1 MVYDG
6 EGYIKRYDEQEPE
19 DPDVFTGGAGVVHKQ
34 PVTFSFQP
42 AFKPRPVTHGLGFF
56 ICGRVLR

>member
-19 DPDVFTGGAGVVHKQ
+19 DPEVFTDGAGVVHKQ
-34 PVTFSFQP
+34 PVMVSFNP
-42 AFKPRPVTHGLGFF
+42 EFKPRPITPSLGFF